1 MINKFSILNGAKH
14 FSLEIFLNY
23 LIFTPAKKYIKYIND
38 NTQINS
44 WKSIEMSKES
54 IENIT
59 KSDINFAPT
68 FTDHQ
73 ISPYINFNRHSC
85 DHEGER

>member
-1 MINKFSILNGAKH
+1 
-14 FSLEIFLNY
+14 
-23 LIFTPAKKYIKYIND
+23 
-38 NTQINS
+38 
-44 WKSIEMSKES
+44 MSKES

-68 FTDHQ
+68 FTDYQ
-73 ISPYINFNRHSC
+73 ISPYINFSRHSC